1 MLVLVL
7 NIKYNNRLLEQ
18 INNLNNDI
26 ELYLKNNKNIDSYEI
41 NILKNKIFNLRQE
54 IEIQKEARDENNNYK
69 LRILDKKKMRQEL
82 LDKRELIIQLMD
94 IIDISQK
101 SVIKKLLGD
110 ISKSTSFYLNKLTN
124 GKYKR
129 VIFDSD
135 MLIKVYE
142 EKKQLT

>member
-94 IIDISQK
+94 IIDISQ
-101 SVIKKLLGD
+101 
-110 ISKSTSFYLNKLTN
+110 N
-124 GKYKR
+124 
-129 VIFDSD
+129 
-135 MLIKVYE
+135 
-142 EKKQLT
+142 Q